1 MIFLFNWV
9 IFRFHVHFQGV
20 VSICLVLPS
29 STKFQIRSATD
40 LGPNAFNLSICVQ
53 TLLVFLFDGGTTPLK
68 INGWN
73 LKNHQFAKEN
83 HLTQTS
89 ISGCKILIFQ
99 GVLLVN
105 YGGLNTKD
113 P

>member
-1 MIFLFNWV
+1 MC
-9 IFRFHVHFQGV
+9 IFRGV

-40 LGPNAFNLSICVQ
+40 LGPNAFNSSICAQ
-53 TLLVFLFDGGTTPLK
+53 TLLAFLFDGGITPLK

-73 LKNHQFAKEN
+73 LKNHPFAKEN
-83 HLTQTS
+83 HQNQTS
-89 ISGCKILIFQ
+89 VLGFNILIFQ